1 MNKSQLD
8 MKRKFQHRRLPLL
21 EYDPVAHGTQLEM
34 SLALIV
40 VEYVPTGHD
49 THVELRIDRVAWEY
63 VPAGHA
69 VQVLIL
75 LAPAAVE

>member
-1 MNKSQLD
+1 
-8 MKRKFQHRRLPLL
+8 
-21 EYDPVAHGTQLEM
+21 M

-49 THVELRIDRVAWEY
+49 THVELLFDPVAWEY